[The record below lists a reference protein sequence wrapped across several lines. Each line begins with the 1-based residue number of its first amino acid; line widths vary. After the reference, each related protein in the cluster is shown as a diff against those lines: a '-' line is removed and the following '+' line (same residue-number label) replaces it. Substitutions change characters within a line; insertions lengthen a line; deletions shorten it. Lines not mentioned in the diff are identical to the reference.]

1 MLSLM
6 RHVWPVA
13 AIFGNMDLDNEMVV
27 VGEEG
32 ESVRMMKAVAL
43 EFIGG
48 AGICVTL
55 GKLNNFSEPKVGISE
70 MRLVMIKEWWIPMWL
85 GYSI

>member
-1 MLSLM
+1 M
-6 RHVWPVA
+6 A
-13 AIFGNMDLDNEMVV
+13 TIFGSMDLDNEVVV
-27 VGEEG
+27 VGAEG
-32 ESVRMMKAVAL
+32 EPVRMMKAVAL

-70 MRLVMIKEWWIPMWL
+70 MRLVMIKTDGFPCGWDIL
-85 GYSI
+85 HKVLYKV

>member
-13 AIFGNMDLDNEMVV
+13 TIFGSMDLDNEVVV
-27 VGEEG
+27 VGAEG
-32 ESVRMMKAVAL
+32 EPVRMMKAVAL

-48 AGICVTL
+48 AGICVT
-55 GKLNNFSEPKVGISE
+55 
-70 MRLVMIKEWWIPMWL
+70 
-85 GYSI
+85 

>member
-55 GKLNNFSEPKVGISE
+55 GKLTSLSPK
-70 MRLVMIKEWWIPMWL
+70 
-85 GYSI
+85 

>member
-1 MLSLM
+1 M

-13 AIFGNMDLDNEMVV
+13 TIFGSTDLDNE
-27 VGEEG
+27 VGGGG
-32 ESVRMMKAVAL
+32 EPGRMTKAVAL

-55 GKLNNFSEPKVGISE
+55 GKLNNFSEPKVGIGE

-85 GYSI
+85 RYSI